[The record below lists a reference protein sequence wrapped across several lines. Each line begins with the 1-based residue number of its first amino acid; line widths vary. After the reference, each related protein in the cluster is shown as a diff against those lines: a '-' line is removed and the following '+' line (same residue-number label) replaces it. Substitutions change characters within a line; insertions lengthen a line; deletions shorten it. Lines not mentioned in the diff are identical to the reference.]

1 MNSDQSIFKNRLVR
15 IALVLFV
22 PVAILGYLVSVVGP
36 VVYNQYTLEQKL
48 KETHGDRWQEHY
60 ESTNGPL
67 VESRTKAAVGL
78 GSMIIVGGL
87 AFGIY
92 RITAPQVSGS
102 RGSRKR
108 RRSSGNSPRRDRRVM
123 PPARRTYIMPQ

>member
-1 MNSDQSIFKNRLVR
+1 MNPDQSIFKNRFVR

-36 VVYNQYTLEQKL
+36 VIYNQYTLEKQL
-48 KETHGDRWQEHY
+48 KETYGERWQEQY

-78 GSMIIVGGL
+78 GGMIIVGGL

-92 RITAPQVSGS
+92 RITAPQVAAVRGGS
-102 RGSRKR
+102 KR
-108 RRSSGNSPRRDRRVM
+108 RRKNGSQRRERRDM

>member
-1 MNSDQSIFKNRLVR
+1 MNPDQSIFKNRLVR

-36 VVYNQYTLEQKL
+36 VVYHQYTLEQKL
-48 KETHGDRWQEHY
+48 KETHGDRWQEQY

-78 GSMIIVGGL
+78 GGMIVVSGL

-102 RGSRKR
+102 RGSKKR
-108 RRSSGNSPRRDRRVM
+108 RRSTSSPRRERRGM